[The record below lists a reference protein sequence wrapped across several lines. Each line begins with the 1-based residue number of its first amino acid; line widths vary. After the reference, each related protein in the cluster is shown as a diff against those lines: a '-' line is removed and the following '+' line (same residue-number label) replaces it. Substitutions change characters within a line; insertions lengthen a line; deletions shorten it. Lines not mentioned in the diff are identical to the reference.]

1 MQNREHHVVVD
12 GVVSNEQP
20 AVWQAEGSGTSFGA
34 EGSVHRVDNP
44 PGAIAVDAD
53 RNNAVTGLNE
63 GVVDRHR
70 RNTRDLVLG

>member
-1 MQNREHHVVVD
+1 VQNRKHHVVVD

-20 AVWQAEGSGTSFGA
+20 AVWQAEGGGTSFGA
-34 EGSVHRVDNP
+34 EGAVRRIDDP

-53 RNNAVTGLNE
+53 RNNAVTGFDE

-70 RNTRDLVLG
+70 RSTRDLVLG